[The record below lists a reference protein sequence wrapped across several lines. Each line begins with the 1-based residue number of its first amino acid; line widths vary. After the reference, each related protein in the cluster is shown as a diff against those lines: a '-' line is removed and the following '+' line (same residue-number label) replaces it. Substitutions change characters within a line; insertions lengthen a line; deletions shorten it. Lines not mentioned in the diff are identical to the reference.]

1 MPSGRKKGV
10 ELPPPICNILKI
22 NRLYDTLKSVSN
34 RLSIAAVTVGIL
46 LVLAFAWPSF
56 SFAQSQSGP
65 EIALKSNILY
75 DATTTP
81 NIGIEIETG
90 KKNTLQLFYGLNPWR
105 FNTDGSYKQA
115 KHWVLMPEYRWWRC
129 SNFNGFFYGVHLMG
143 GQFNAANV
151 NLPIPG
157 FFFSGDNIAKGVRD
171 TRYEGTFA
179 GLGLSYGYQ
188 WVLTRHWNLEA
199 ELALG
204 YNHVWYSKYRCQKCG
219 AKVGSGNS
227 NYLGATK
234 VALSMLYLF

>member
-1 MPSGRKKGV
+1 M
-10 ELPPPICNILKI
+10 KI
-22 NRLYDTLKSVSN
+22 KRLFNSNKSITS
-34 RLSIAAVTVGIL
+34 RFSIAVNAMKVLVAL
-46 LVLAFAWPSF
+46 LFACPAS
-56 SFAQSQSGP
+56 SYAQSQNSP
-65 EIALKSNILY
+65 EIALKTNLLY

-81 NIGIEIETG
+81 NVGIEIETG
-90 KKNTLQLFYGLNPWR
+90 KKNTVQLFYGLNPWR
-105 FNTDGSYKQA
+105 FNTDDSYKQA
-115 KHWVLMPEYRWWRC
+115 KHWLLMPEYRWWRC

-188 WVLTRHWNLEA
+188 WVLSRHWNLEA

-204 YNHVWYSKYRCQKCG
+204 YNHVWYSRYRCQKCG
-219 AKVGSGNS
+219 AKVGSGHS